1 MAVSNP
7 RDLLLQLLG
16 ETLYVERRLAGG
28 ILRELIDAVRD
39 EELRAGL
46 EQHLEQTREHVD
58 RAETAFRRLEAAPSA
73 NLCRAFESAVGEH
86 GELAEEIVEPTLAD
100 VFHAQAALRTEH
112 LELALYSAVLELAEA
127 FGRSDAVEPLRE
139 SRREEDAARADLEAV
154 LRRLAANAS
163 GGAAQVA

>member
-1 MAVSNP
+1 
-7 RDLLLQLLG
+7 LLQVLG
-16 ETLYVERRLAGG
+16 EALYVERRLAGG
-28 ILRELIDAVRD
+28 VLSELIAAVRD

-46 EQHLEQTREHVD
+46 EHHLDQTREHVD

-73 NLCRAFESAVGEH
+73 NLCRAFESAVAEH
-86 GELAEEIVEPTLAD
+86 GELSEEIVEPTLAD

-127 FGRSDAVEPLRE
+127 FGRGDAVEPLRD
-139 SRREEDAARADLEAV
+139 SRREEDAARADLEAAI
-154 LRRLAANAS
+154 RRLAAGVS